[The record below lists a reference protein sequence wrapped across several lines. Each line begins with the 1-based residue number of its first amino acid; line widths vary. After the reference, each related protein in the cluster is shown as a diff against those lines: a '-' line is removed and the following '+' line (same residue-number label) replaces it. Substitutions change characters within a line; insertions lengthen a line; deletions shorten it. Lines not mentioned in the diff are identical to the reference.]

1 LGVLPIG
8 VSAHFA
14 YCRPT
19 ASISAA
25 ALNAVRYMLLLGG
38 ETQGIASFRI
48 IS

>member
-1 LGVLPIG
+1 MFTC
-8 VSAHFA
+8 HFA

-19 ASISAA
+19 ASASAA

-38 ETQGIASFRI
+38 ETQGIDAFRI